1 VYYENIVEEINI
13 MEDLFSERIQGVPR
27 SFIREILKASLN
39 PEVISFAGGLPNP
52 AFFPVKEIETATSA
66 VFKRYGAKILQYS
79 NSEGELELR
88 EFISAR
94 YKEKKGIDIPAANII
109 ITNGSQQ
116 GIDLLAK
123 VFLDKGDSVLI
134 EEPGYLGAIQSLSM
148 YQPVFRPIPVDE
160 TGMDVAALARASAR
174 SAAKMLYMVPS
185 FQNPSGIT
193 YSNVNRTQVAEV
205 ARENKFILIED
216 DPYGEL
222 RFSGEHADSFYKY
235 LPEQTVLLGSFSK
248 VVAPG
253 FRLGWIAAPDWIF
266 DKLIVAKQAADL
278 HTSSFTQKI
287 IMEFLRENDLDM
299 HISKITEAYGVQCE
313 AMIAAIGRHFPK
325 EITITTPEGGMFL
338 WGRLPEGKCSMAL
351 FEEAVKERVVFVPGD
366 PFYTQKGSKN
376 TFRLNYSCVD
386 PATIEDGVGRLVKAI
401 ERFM

>member
-1 VYYENIVEEINI
+1 MEE
-13 MEDLFSERIQGVPR
+13 LFAERIQGVPR

-52 AFFPVKEIETATSA
+52 DFFPVKEIEAATSE
-66 VFKRYGAKILQYS
+66 VFKRYGAKVLQYS

-94 YKEKKGIDIPAANII
+94 YREKSGIDISAENII

-123 VFLDKGDSVLI
+123 VFLNSGDSVLM

-148 YQPVFRPIPVDE
+148 YQPVFRPVPVDSE
-160 TGMDVAALARASAR
+160 GMDVAALEHISAA
-174 SAAKMLYMVPS
+174 SAAKMLYMVPT

-193 YSNVNRTQVAEV
+193 YSNENRKLVAEV
-205 ARENKFILIED
+205 AKKNKFVLIED
-216 DPYGEL
+216 NPYGEL
-222 RFSGEHADSFYKY
+222 RFSGEHADSFHKY

-253 FRLGWIAAPDWIF
+253 FRLGWIAAPTWIY
-266 DKLIVAKQAADL
+266 DKLIVVKQAADL

-287 IMEFLRENDLDM
+287 FVKFLKTNDLDQ
-299 HISKITEAYGVQCE
+299 HIAKITKAYGGQCN
-313 AMIAAIGRHFPK
+313 AMVDAINRHFPK
-325 EITITTPEGGMFL
+325 EISITVPEGGMFL

-351 FEEAVKERVVFVPGD
+351 FEEAIKERVVFVPGD
-366 PFYTQKGSKN
+366 PFYTDKGSKN

-386 PATIEDGVGRLVKAI
+386 PVTIEDGVRRLTTAI
-401 ERFM
+401 ERFL

>member
-1 VYYENIVEEINI
+1 MEE
-13 MEDLFSERIQGVPR
+13 LFAERIQGVPR

-52 AFFPVKEIETATSA
+52 DFFPVKEIEAATAE
-66 VFKRYGAKILQYS
+66 VFKRYGAKVLQYS

-88 EFISAR
+88 EFISKR
-94 YKEKKGIDIPAANII
+94 YKQKNGIDIPADNII

-123 VFLDKGDSVLI
+123 VFLNSGDSVLM

-148 YQPVFRPIPVDE
+148 YQPVFRPVPVDSE
-160 TGMDVAALARASAR
+160 GMDVATLGQISAS
-174 SAAKMLYMVPS
+174 SSAKMLYMVPT

-193 YSNVNRTQVAEV
+193 YTNENRKLVAEV
-205 ARENKFILIED
+205 AKKNKFILIED
-216 DPYGEL
+216 NPYGEL
-222 RFSGEHADSFYKY
+222 RFSGEHADSFYTY
-235 LPEQTVLLGSFSK
+235 LPQQTVLLGSFSK

-253 FRLGWIAAPDWIF
+253 FRLGWIAAPTWIY

-287 IMEFLRENDLDM
+287 IVEFLNANDLDN
-299 HISKITEAYGVQCE
+299 HIAKITKAYGSQCN
-313 AMIAAIGRHFPK
+313 AMVDAISRYFPK
-325 EITITTPEGGMFL
+325 EIDITVPEGGMFL
-338 WGRLPEGKCSMAL
+338 WGKLPGGKSSMAL
-351 FEEAVKERVVFVPGD
+351 FDEAVKERVVFVPGD
-366 PFYTQKGSKN
+366 PFYTEKGSQN

-386 PATIEDGVGRLVKAI
+386 PATIEDGVKRLTKAV
-401 ERFM
+401 ERFL

>member
-1 VYYENIVEEINI
+1 MEE
-13 MEDLFSERIQGVPR
+13 LFAERIQGVPR

-39 PEVISFAGGLPNP
+39 PEMISFAGGLPNP
-52 AFFPVKEIETATSA
+52 DFFPIKEIEAATSE
-66 VFKRYGAKILQYS
+66 VFKRYGAKVLQYS

-88 EFISAR
+88 EFISKR
-94 YKEKKGIDIPAANII
+94 YKQNNGIDIPADNII

-123 VFLDKGDSVLI
+123 VFLNSGDSVLM

-148 YQPVFRPIPVDE
+148 YQPVFRPVPVDSE
-160 TGMDVAALARASAR
+160 GMNVTSLEQISASF
-174 SAAKMLYMVPS
+174 AAKMLYMVPT

-193 YSNVNRTQVAEV
+193 YSNENRKLVAEV
-205 ARENKFILIED
+205 AQKNKFVLIED
-216 DPYGEL
+216 NPYGEL

-253 FRLGWIAAPDWIF
+253 FRLGWIAAPTWIY

-287 IMEFLRENDLDM
+287 FVEFLKANDLDH
-299 HISKITEAYGVQCE
+299 HISKITKVYGSQCN
-313 AMIAAIGRHFPK
+313 AMVEAIGRYFPK
-325 EITITTPEGGMFL
+325 EISITVPEGGMFL

-351 FEEAVKERVVFVPGD
+351 FEEAVKEKVVFVPGD
-366 PFYTQKGSKN
+366 PFYTEKGSKN

-386 PATIEDGVGRLVKAI
+386 PDTIDDGVRRLAKAI
-401 ERFM
+401 ERFL